1 MSLHNSQI
9 GTKRTMYIVL
19 QTICNEYTADF
30 GAKIISFEEYIRCP
44 SATSCSYGRICWDPK
59 AEPSNFIRVP
69 PSLLRSAP
77 ETGTLRSNHPNGNTS
92 SMNRFSFFWG
102 VLLLRIVGA
111 PRDEGMCMQRGLER
125 EIAQKRWWSKE
136 KRERKEERGGGRERG
151 RAREWASKRGHERE
165 SEGEKAQEGGRE
177 RKRGNEG

>member
-125 EIAQKRWWSKE
+125 EIAQKSEGGRK
-136 KRERKEERGGGRERG
+136 KRGRERKREGEGERG
-151 RAREWASKRGHERE
+151 RVREWASKRGDERKSEGKRERE
-165 SEGEKAQEGGRE
+165 GGKE
-177 RKRGNEG
+177 RGRFNEG